1 MSIRYK
7 FIIFFMIFSLAPL
20 LAVTIV
26 GQRGIV
32 RMGDTIAGFAK
43 KNRTEIVSRE
53 LQQTAEDY
61 AKILGRE
68 EESVELTLRIIA
80 RDAERF
86 LSEPPNG
93 AAKLYFA
100 GDYDNPATAPRD
112 LTISHKYKKS
122 ASGGRSE
129 PLPVSFDHQ
138 VFLLRPETDKRAAAR
153 DASRL
158 SKLLPLHKE
167 IESELGDIL
176 YWQYVSLESG
186 VQAAYPGHGGYP
198 PGYNPQDRPWY
209 TFAKKRGTLAW
220 TRPYIDATT
229 RQVIMSVSMPVRH
242 ADGSF
247 AGVAAID
254 LLLSEILQI
263 NELSSQW
270 SPSMRSLVVWS
281 GVRGDSGEQGLWVV
295 ARKDYVENAAAWSGV
310 MGLDRLASS
319 DLSKMDLLEQE
330 ISAQKSGYLEM
341 DYYGVDSVWAYA
353 DAGENV
359 HLVLIVPKKV
369 ILKHFDQV
377 RKTLHSLVRKQW
389 LITGIVAIGVIL
401 LLVLAGL
408 WFSRAM
414 IKPVSIMVEAVKRLA
429 EGDFSSRININTGD
443 ERDLLAKTFN
453 EMLPQLEDRM
463 QLRKSLEVAKEIQQ
477 NLLPQEIPN
486 LSGFDIAAKSVYCD
500 ETGGD
505 YFDFFPCEDEHCSR
519 FGIAVGDVTG
529 HGVGAALLMATARA
543 LIRGLVIRPDNLA
556 ECLTQVNRLLSAD
569 VRNSGRFMSL
579 FFLMIDQGS
588 RTISWVRAGHDPAI
602 LYNPAKDLVEELV
615 GPGMVLGVQE
625 DYCYEQVDKAVETD
639 GTIIFIG
646 TDGIWEA
653 HNSEGELFGKDR
665 LHQIIRENA
674 VKSAAAIQG
683 AILYEVSKFRGNLP
697 QEDDITIVVIK
708 TMQDHQV
715 LKIPGT

>member
-1 MSIRYK
+1 MSVRYK
-7 FIIFFMIFSLAPL
+7 FLIFFMIFSLAPL
-20 LAVTIV
+20 LLVTIV

-32 RMGDTIAGFAK
+32 RMGETISGLAK
-43 KNRTEIVSRE
+43 VNRTAIVSRE

-68 EESVELTLRIIA
+68 KEVLELTLRIIA

-93 AAKLYFA
+93 VAKLYFA
-100 GDYDNPATAPRD
+100 GDYDNPVTAPRD
-112 LTISHKYKKS
+112 LTTSHKHMKG
-122 ASGGRSE
+122 ASGGGSE
-129 PLPVSFDHQ
+129 PLSISFDNQ

-167 IESELGDIL
+167 FESQLGDIL

-186 VQAAYPGHGGYP
+186 VHASYPGHGGYP
-198 PGYNPQDRPWY
+198 TDYNPQERPWY
-209 TFAKKRGTLAW
+209 NSARKRETLVW

-229 RQVIMSVSMPVRH
+229 RQVIMSASMPVRH

-254 LLLSEILQI
+254 VLLSEILQI

-270 SPSMRSLVVWS
+270 SPSMRSFVVWS
-281 GVRGDSGEQGLWVV
+281 GVREDTGEHGLWVV

-310 MGLDRLASS
+310 MGLERLASS
-319 DLSKMDLLEQE
+319 DLSKMNHLERE
-330 ISAQKSGYLEM
+330 IRALKSGYLEM

-353 DAGENV
+353 HAGENV
-359 HLVLIVPKKV
+359 NLVLIVPKKV
-369 ILKHFDQV
+369 ILKQFEQV

-389 LITGIVAIGVIL
+389 LVTGVAAIGVIL

-408 WFSRAM
+408 WFAHAM
-414 IKPVSIMVEAVKRLA
+414 IRPLFVMVEAVKRLA
-429 EGDFSSRININTGD
+429 KGDFSARIKISTGD

-453 EMLPQLEDRM
+453 EMVPQLEDRM
-463 QLRKSLEVAKEIQQ
+463 QMRESLEVAKEIQQ

-519 FGIAVGDVTG
+519 FGIVVGDVTG

-543 LIRGLVIRPDNLA
+543 LIRGLTTRPDNLA
-556 ECLTQVNRLLSAD
+556 ESLTQVNRLLSAD
-569 VRNSGRFMSL
+569 VRDTGRFMSL
-579 FFLMIDQGS
+579 FFLMLDEGS

-602 LYNPAKDLVEELV
+602 LYNPAEDLVEELL
-615 GPGMVLGVQE
+615 GPGMVLGVEE
-625 DYCYEQVDKAVETD
+625 DYSYQQADKAIETD

-646 TDGIWEA
+646 TDGIWET
-653 HNSEGELFGKDR
+653 HNSDGALFGKDR
-665 LHQIIRENA
+665 LHQIIRDNA
-674 VKSAAAIQG
+674 YKSAAAIQG
-683 AILYEVSKFRGNLP
+683 AVLDAVSKFRGDVP
-697 QEDDITIVVIK
+697 QEDDITLVVIK
-708 TMQDHQV
+708 
-715 LKIPGT
+715 II

>member
-1 MSIRYK
+1 MSVRYK

-32 RMGDTIAGFAK
+32 RMGETISSLAK

-68 EESVELTLRIIA
+68 KEVLELTLRIIA

-93 AAKLYFA
+93 VAKLYFA
-100 GDYDNPATAPRD
+100 WDYDNPATAPRD
-112 LTISHKYKKS
+112 LTISHKYKKG
-122 ASGGRSE
+122 ASGGGSE
-129 PLPVSFDHQ
+129 PLSISFDHQ
-138 VFLLRPETDKRAAAR
+138 VFLLRPESDKRAAAR

-167 IESELGDIL
+167 FESQLGDIL

-186 VQAAYPGHGGYP
+186 VHAAYPGHGGYP
-198 PGYNPQDRPWY
+198 SDYNPQDRPWY
-209 TFAKKRGTLAW
+209 TLARKRGTLVW

-229 RQVIMSVSMPVRH
+229 LQVIMSASMPVRRS
-242 ADGSF
+242 DGSF

-254 LLLSEILQI
+254 VLLSEILQI
-263 NELSSQW
+263 HELSSQW
-270 SPSMRSLVVWS
+270 SPSMRSFVVWS
-281 GVRGDSGEQGLWVV
+281 GVRDDTGEHGLWVV

-310 MGLDRLASS
+310 MGMERLASS
-319 DLSKMDLLEQE
+319 DLSKINHLEGE
-330 ISAQKSGYLEM
+330 LRALKSGYLEM
-341 DYYGVDSVWAYA
+341 DYYGVDSIWAYA
-353 DAGENV
+353 HAGENMN
-359 HLVLIVPKKV
+359 LVLLVPKKV
-369 ILKHFDQV
+369 ILKQLEQV
-377 RKTLHSLVRKQW
+377 GETLHSLVREHW

-401 LLVLAGL
+401 LLVLAGF
-408 WFSRAM
+408 WFARAM
-414 IKPVSIMVEAVKRLA
+414 IRPLFIMVEAFKRLA
-429 EGDFSSRININTGD
+429 KGDFSARINIKTGD

-453 EMLPQLEDRM
+453 AMVPQLEERM
-463 QLRKSLEVAKEIQQ
+463 QMRESLEVAKEIQQ
-477 NLLPQEIPN
+477 NLLPQEVPN

-519 FGIAVGDVTG
+519 FGIVVGDVTG

-543 LIRGLVIRPDNLA
+543 LIRGLASRPDNLA
-556 ECLTQVNRLLSAD
+556 ESLTQVNRLLSAD
-569 VRNSGRFMSL
+569 VRDSGRFMSL
-579 FFLMIDQGS
+579 FFLMLNEGS
-588 RTISWVRAGHDPAI
+588 RSISWVRAGHDPAI
-602 LYNPAKDLVEELV
+602 LYNPAKNIVEELV
-615 GPGMVLGVQE
+615 GPGMVLGVEE
-625 DYCYEQVDKAVETD
+625 DYRYKQVDKTIETEGAV
-639 GTIIFIG
+639 ILLG

-674 VKSAAAIQG
+674 DKSAAAIQV
-683 AILYEVSKFRGNLP
+683 AVLDEVSKFRGNLP

-708 TMQDHQV
+708 TV
-715 LKIPGT
+715 